1 MFFLTV
7 YSDIFCS
14 AFVHVSVLLC
24 LLVLVLPFCSP
35 FCCICVVFL
44 IILID
49 MSNNCIVYCLLC
61 VPAFFFREFLSH
73 CCCFYCCCNFCV
85 VFCMQDILCSAPC
98 FPCITRPSVCLQ
110 VLVVISWRCAFLI
123 YCFCLFS
130 SLMRTVGCYHFC
142 SSCLA

>member
-61 VPAFFFREFLSH
+61 VPAIFLGS
-73 CCCFYCCCNFCV
+73 FCHIVV
-85 VFCMQDILCSAPC
+85 VFI
-98 FPCITRPSVCLQ
+98 V
-110 VLVVISWRCAFLI
+110 VVIFALYFACKISCALLPVSPVSLAPPFACRC
-123 YCFCLFS
+123 
-130 SLMRTVGCYHFC
+130 
-142 SSCLA
+142 